1 MIVIG
6 AHVCDWMHR
15 HSGGEFTA
23 RDATCLGWHDG
34 RQIVAGVA
42 YTDYNEAFGNV
53 FMHVVG
59 VGKRWLTRGFLY
71 ACFDYPFNWLGVARV
86 TGAVMAHNV
95 AARRFDEHL
104 GFTLETTLQGPQED
118 MLVYVLW
125 KKDCR
130 WLTLVAQGEQSG
142 KEISAAAA

>member
-6 AHVCDWMHR
+6 DNVRDWMHR
-15 HSGGEFTA
+15 NSGGEFTA

-34 RQIVAGVA
+34 KQLVAGVA
-42 YTDYNEAFGNV
+42 YTDFNSANV

-59 VGKRWLTRGFLY
+59 IGKRWLRREFLR
-71 ACFDYPFNWLGVARV
+71 ACFDYPFNRLKVARV
-86 TGAVMAHNV
+86 TGAVAASNM

-104 GFTLETTLQGPQED
+104 GFTLETTLQGAHPTGD
-118 MLVYVLW
+118 LLVYVLW

-130 WLTLVAQGEQSG
+130 WLTPAQGEQSG
-142 KEISAAAA
+142 KVISTASA